1 MLENKAGKDYLM
13 GKEAQELKENGGMIP
28 KSVLTGVIRDTVKTQ
43 SDEKII
49 EFADILYSGFARWGD
64 HESRLGEH
72 SSRLDQQHADITRAI
87 DSMNA
92 GFAAVNQRFDDILGH
107 TNKRFEAMDR
117 RFEAVDKRFDD
128 MLGITNKRFE
138 AVDKRFEA
146 MDKRFDDLIHHMDKR
161 FEAMDKRFS
170 TLTWAI
176 GIAFI
181 LINITMVVLKVY

>member
-1 MLENKAGKDYLM
+1 MDEDYLM
-13 GKEAQELKENGGMIP
+13 GKEAQHLKENGGMIP

-49 EFADILYSGFARWGD
+49 ELADILYSGFSRWGD

-87 DSMNA
+87 DSMEA
-92 GFAAVNQRFDDILGH
+92 GFEAVN
-107 TNKRFEAMDR
+107 K

-128 MLGITNKRFE
+128 MLGHTN
-138 AVDKRFEA
+138 KRFEA
-146 MDKRFDDLIHHMDKR
+146 MDKRFDDLIHNMDKR
-161 FEAMDKRFS
+161 F
-170 TLTWAI
+170 TILTWAI

-181 LINITMVVLKVY
+181 VINITMVALKVF

>member
-1 MLENKAGKDYLM
+1 MLEIPGKGDYLM
-13 GKEAQELKENGGMIP
+13 GKEAHQLKENGGMIP

-92 GFAAVNQRFDDILGH
+92 GFAAVNQRFDDLLGH
-107 TNKRFEAMDR
+107 SNK

-128 MLGITNKRFE
+128 MLGTTNKRFE

-161 FEAMDKRFS
+161 FS

-181 LINITMVVLKVY
+181 VINITMVVLKVF

>member
-1 MLENKAGKDYLM
+1 MGDYLM
-13 GKEAQELKENGGMIP
+13 GKEAHQLKENGGMIP
-28 KSVLTGVIRDTVKTQ
+28 KSVLTGVIRDAVKTQ

-49 EFADILYSGFARWGD
+49 EFADLLYSGFSRWGD

-92 GFAAVNQRFDDILGH
+92 GFAMNESRFGAME
-107 TNKRFEAMDR
+107 KRFEAIDK

-128 MLGITNKRFE
+128 
-138 AVDKRFEA
+138 
-146 MDKRFDDLIHHMDKR
+146 LIHH
-161 FEAMDKRFS
+161 MDKRFS

-181 LINITMVVLKVY
+181 VINITMVVLKVF